1 MGGAQLDTNWMD
13 GEISLTEKNSDQEG
27 KKFDSKN
34 ENFDAKTEMLSKSSD
49 PYQWED
55 DSSNSQDSVLQTSMD
70 ESSNSLN
77 PSHFN
82 SPDPSSFNGTKK
94 ERLVIKFRR
103 ISQKYYVVEET
114 HDSSYLNYSSIR

>member
-13 GEISLTEKNSDQEG
+13 DDISLTEKNLDQEG
-27 KKFDSKN
+27 KQFSSKKQ
-34 ENFDAKTEMLSKSSD
+34 NFETKSGMLSKSSD

-55 DSSNSQDSVLQTSMD
+55 DSSNSQDGSVLQTSLD

-77 PSHFN
+77 FTSSEPSLL
-82 SPDPSSFNGTKK
+82 NGTKK

>member
-1 MGGAQLDTNWMD
+1 MGGAQLDTTWMD
-13 GEISLTEKNSDQEG
+13 DDISLTEKNSDQEG
-27 KKFDSKN
+27 KQFSSKKP
-34 ENFDAKTEMLSKSSD
+34 NFETKSDMLSKSSD

-55 DSSNSQDSVLQTSMD
+55 DSSNSQDGSVLQTSID

-77 PSHFN
+77 FT
-82 SPDPSSFNGTKK
+82 SSEPLLLNGTKK

-103 ISQKYYVVEET
+103 ISQKYYIVEET